1 MTSDTT
7 LAPNTEFT
15 ESRLAEFVDSRRYA
29 VDRYPENL
37 ADLRERV
44 VASTTQDIQY
54 DSLAIGHHFFS
65 FLGAGFG
72 NPGAGN
78 GSGSDATVNFSLKL
92 IP

>member
-15 ESRLAEFVDSRRYA
+15 ESRLAEFVDSRRNA
-29 VDRYPENL
+29 VDWYPENL

-54 DSLAIGHHFFS
+54 DSLAIGHHFFTLS
-65 FLGAGFG
+65 AGFG

-78 GSGSDATVNFSLKL
+78 GSGSGATVNFSLKL
-92 IP
+92 MP